1 MKELWETNEGIKL
14 SRGVFQRGGGE
25 FYYCVLY
32 KKKKLCCR
40 EVGDKIVLLGEGTT
54 YVFL

>member
-25 FYYCVLY
+25 FWQGGVLAS
-32 KKKKLCCR
+32 K
-40 EVGDKIVLLGEGTT
+40 
-54 YVFL
+54 F